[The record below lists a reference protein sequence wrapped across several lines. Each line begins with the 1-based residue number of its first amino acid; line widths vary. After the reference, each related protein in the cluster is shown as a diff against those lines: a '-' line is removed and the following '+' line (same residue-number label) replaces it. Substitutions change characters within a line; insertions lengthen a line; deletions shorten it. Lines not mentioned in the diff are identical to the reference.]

1 MTLISTLLIKI
12 IRRLIWLIIAI
23 IHLVRLLNNRLLNY
37 WISKL
42 RINVSHLWNHKL
54 HVWPLSFFN
63 RSVIRNNNGL
73 VLILFC
79 FYRNK
84 LGISHVIDLL
94 VRILLSLRIVIFHL
108 LVLIWTLLLSSEY
121 ILVCGWSL

>member
-121 ILVCGWSL
+121 IFVCRWSL

>member
-63 RSVIRNNNGL
+63 RSVIRNNNWL